1 MLGLNPG
8 KAERQVHD
16 EYMTRWVYVT
26 NDTAEEILSCEN
38 YLAYLNHS
46 PAKIAAGDEIVIL
59 SKPVTGDFHKII
71 LTVGYDPE
79 EDSYFPIFL
88 TKIDVLTG
96 DVSIL
101 AGLEEYLEEDEGED
115 SAD

>member
-8 KAERQVHD
+8 KAERQIHD
-16 EYMTRWVYVT
+16 EYMTRWVYTT
-26 NDTAEEILSCEN
+26 NDTADEILSCEN

-59 SKPVTGDFHKII
+59 SKPVNGDFHKII
-71 LTVGYDPE
+71 LTVGFDPQLE
-79 EDSYFPIFL
+79 LYFPIFL
-88 TKIDVLTG
+88 TKINVLTG
-96 DVSIL
+96 EVSIL
-101 AGLEEYLEEDEGED
+101 AGLEEYFEEDEGED